1 MKKKTAI
8 NILTLM
14 TYLHITLV
22 LYFKGC
28 WKVTKIFVLAVYIFQ
43 LIGVNT
49 FLFVVSTEKYK
60 AIYPRSKCIG
70 NFWGSFK
77 VPRSWIL
84 LKEFFIIQRGKR
96 ILYYPERAERYFNFL
111 TINKFTFDLYLV
123 VLFVM
128 FNTFQDLTSKLRVF
142 GTAAIV
148 IQNIF
153 LKLPSSDKM

>member
-1 MKKKTAI
+1 M
-8 NILTLM
+8 
-14 TYLHITLV
+14 
-22 LYFKGC
+22 
-28 WKVTKIFVLAVYIFQ
+28 
-43 LIGVNT
+43 
-49 FLFVVSTEKYK
+49 STEKYK

-77 VPRSWIL
+77 GPRSWIL

-142 GTAAIV
+142 GTATIV

-153 LKLPSSDKM
+153 LKLPSSDKI